1 MAEGELT
8 NAAFIRRLESL
19 YLLARRVLGGTLQA
33 DRKSVR
39 KGAGIT
45 FADYAEYHPGDDYR
59 AIDWRVF
66 ARFDQLVIK
75 LFELEED
82 ATVYILLD
90 SSRSMES
97 KFLPARQFAAAL
109 GYIALHCLDRVVLDT
124 LADELKPLMNPT
136 RGRAKVM
143 TMLRNLEAVETFGGD
158 TDFTSCVK
166 TFTARSRKKGMVIA
180 ISDFLFPSGFED
192 GLKRLRGN
200 GHDIYALQVH
210 DVEDLDC
217 DWKGDVEIEC
227 VETQRREKVTV
238 TKREREAYKKAMEDW
253 NEALRKE
260 CARSGIGLA
269 VTDNVTPFD
278 EVVQGILRRGGLVA

>member
-8 NAAFIRRLESL
+8 DPAFIRRLESL

-33 DRKSVR
+33 DRKSIR

-59 AIDWRVF
+59 AIDWRVY

-97 KFLPARQFAAAL
+97 KYLQARQFAAAL
-109 GYIALHCLDRVVLDT
+109 SYIALHCLDRLVLDT
-124 LADELKPLMNPT
+124 VADELRPLMDPC

-143 TMLRNLEAVETFGGD
+143 TMLRNLENVQTFGSD
-158 TDFTSCVK
+158 TDFTSCMK
-166 TFTARSRKKGMVIA
+166 TFTARSRKKGMTIV
-180 ISDFLFPSGFED
+180 ISDFLFPGGFED
-192 GLKRLRGN
+192 GLKRLRGS
-200 GHDIYALQVH
+200 GHDVYALQVH

-227 VETQRREKVTV
+227 VESGQREKVTV
-238 TKREREAYKKAMEDW
+238 TKREREAYKKAISEW
-253 NEALRKE
+253 NENLRKE
-260 CARSGIGLA
+260 CARRGIGLA
-269 VTDNVTPFD
+269 VTDNETPFD
-278 EVVQGILRRGGLVA
+278 HVVQEILRRGGLVA